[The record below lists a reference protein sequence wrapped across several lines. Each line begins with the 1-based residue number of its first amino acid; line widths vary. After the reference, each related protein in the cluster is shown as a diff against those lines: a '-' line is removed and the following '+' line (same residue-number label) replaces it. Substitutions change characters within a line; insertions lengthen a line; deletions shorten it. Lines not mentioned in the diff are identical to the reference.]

1 MQALVEQS
9 RRIGLVLEGDGLAQR
24 ATVRS
29 LQGHR
34 GNILSS
40 AAAASHSATGL
51 SEEAAA
57 PAYEPQRPVRHSYNA
72 STGCMHV
79 CMRASQHSCLH
90 P

>member
-1 MQALVEQS
+1 MSVLCIQWSCLLACCASNFGVLQALVEQS

-40 AAAASHSATGL
+40 AAAAAHSATGF
-51 SEEAAA
+51 SEEPAA
-57 PAYEPQRPVRHSYNA
+57 PAEDPQRPVRQ
-72 STGCMHV
+72 G
-79 CMRASQHSCLH
+79 
-90 P
+90 